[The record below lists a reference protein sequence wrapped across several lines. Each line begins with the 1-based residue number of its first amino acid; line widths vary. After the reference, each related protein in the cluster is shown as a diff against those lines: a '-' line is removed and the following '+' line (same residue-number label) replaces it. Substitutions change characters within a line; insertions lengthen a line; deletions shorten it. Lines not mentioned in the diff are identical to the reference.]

1 MPEMN
6 DLMKQVDDIVQ
17 NFLLLV
23 ITGETIS
30 EKERELYSLSVQSK
44 ALGIPLFNEKTWNEL
59 ENSLIITAP
68 LVALT
73 INQATSLPNA
83 AEIKEATK
91 IKTRRKTKQLTRKS
105 SKIEVNMDS
114 DTKRA
119 LSQAKEMGTS
129 VWLIVL
135 PIEEHGLTLIKSKF
149 RDAIHLCLNKML
161 KGMSIELRKN
171 RFHNNET

>member
-59 ENSLIITAP
+59 ENSSSP
-68 LVALT
+68 YH
-73 INQATSLPNA
+73 QSSYKP
-83 AEIKEATK
+83 TK
-91 IKTRRKTKQLTRKS
+91 CS
-105 SKIEVNMDS
+105 GN
-114 DTKRA
+114 KR
-119 LSQAKEMGTS
+119 SY
-129 VWLIVL
+129 
-135 PIEEHGLTLIKSKF
+135 
-149 RDAIHLCLNKML
+149 
-161 KGMSIELRKN
+161 
-171 RFHNNET
+171 